1 MSEKRIPVKALREGF
16 FDSEI
21 KPEGSKFYVNTVGEL
36 GSWME
41 RLDGGVNPKEGAHLK
56 VAKAV
61 EEKLFLPVNVKK
73 LKDPAVIEREAKK
86 AIADSHK
93 SAPSVN
99 EVTGN
104 KEEILEGEI
113 TGDAGLAGADE
124 EVVLTPAQKAAITRS
139 KNAAKASKKAPAK
152 KVKAVTEGLI

>member
-113 TGDAGLAGADE
+113 TGEA

-139 KNAAKASKKAPAK
+139 KNAAKAAKAAGANKKAPAK

>member
-113 TGDAGLAGADE
+113 TE
-124 EVVLTPAQKAAITRS
+124 ESEVVLTPAQKAAITRS
-139 KNAAKASKKAPAK
+139 KNAAKAAGANKKAPAK

>member
-93 SAPSVN
+93 SAPSTN

-113 TGDAGLAGADE
+113 TGEA

-139 KNAAKASKKAPAK
+139 KNAAKAAGANKKAPAK